1 MKFASLF
8 PLLKRH
14 LGLIVSL
21 ALLAWVLHIVGL
33 EAIVAG
39 FKSLSPGWSAALLGV
54 YALGLGLRAVR
65 WSRLLQPVL
74 SVPVVAS
81 AHIILVGN
89 LANNILP
96 AKAGDVARALL
107 LKRLRGVALSAGIMS
122 VLIERI
128 FDVLALLLIF
138 LLAVL
143 SVRVA
148 PGYQGVALSIL
159 LTASAVFL
167 GALAV
172 LLAIKTVPGVTGLL
186 LSLAGKLP
194 AGPGAKLTGLIGSL
208 RDSLAFVRLDAG
220 FAWFTGLGL
229 AVWLAEG
236 LAFWVGFKAFQ
247 VPGGVMEAL
256 LVFALVNFSALLP
269 AAPGNIGVYQASVV
283 FAFTMLGLPLEPAVP
298 MSLVLQLAQML
309 FNSALGVLSMRA
321 LGLDGSFLRLAG
333 AERRER

>member
-1 MKFASLF
+1 MKLASL
-8 PLLKRH
+8 PSLLKRH
-14 LGLIVSL
+14 VGLIVSL
-21 ALLAWVLHIVGL
+21 ALLAWVLHTVGL

-39 FKSLSPGWSAALLGV
+39 FKNLSPGWAAALLGV

-65 WSRLLQPVL
+65 WSRLLEPVL
-74 SVPVVAS
+74 AVPVVAS
-81 AHIILVGN
+81 GHIILVGN

-107 LKRLRGVALSAGIMS
+107 LKRLCGVALSAGIMS

-138 LLAVL
+138 LLAIV

-159 LTASAVFL
+159 LTTSAIFV
-167 GALAV
+167 GALGV
-172 LLAIKTVPGVTGLL
+172 LVAIKCAPGVTGFL

-194 AGPGAKLTGLIGSL
+194 AGPAAKLEGLIGSL
-208 RDSLAFVRLDAG
+208 RDSLAFVRLDRG
-220 FAWFTGLGL
+220 FAWFAGLGL
-229 AVWLAEG
+229 AVWLVEG
-236 LAFWVGFKAFQ
+236 LAFWAGFQAFH

-256 LVFALVNFSALLP
+256 LVFALVNFGALLP

-283 FAFTMLGLPLEPAVP
+283 YAFAMLGLPLEPAVP
-298 MSLVLQLAQML
+298 LSLVLQLAQML
-309 FNSALGVLSMRA
+309 FNSVLGVLSMRA
-321 LGLDGSFLRLAG
+321 LGLDGSFLRLAR